1 MKSSCRKSSDPGIS
15 LENATIGRINTNF
28 IKSLPENKRRNIFQV
43 ILGDIM
49 NQVDIK
55 TGPKKIRK
63 AKAKQTNKK
72 SQTNIHEYRYKNSQQ
87 NIRKLNSKVYKRNCT
102 S

>member
-28 IKSLPENKRRNIFQV
+28 IKSPPENKRRNIFQV

-55 TGPKKIRK
+55 TGQKKIRK

-72 SQTNIHEYRYKNSQQ
+72 ITNQYP
-87 NIRKLNSKVYKRNCT
+87 
-102 S
+102 

>member
-1 MKSSCRKSSDPGIS
+1 
-15 LENATIGRINTNF
+15 
-28 IKSLPENKRRNIFQV
+28 
-43 ILGDIM
+43 M